1 MIIENEQSHTTF
13 ARWIPST
20 GEFNHHGW
28 LHIGEDFWII
38 TNIHSFDDLGA
49 TMDTF
54 TIELDGETMEIYS
67 YDEGETFTTDA
78 Y

>member
-1 MIIENEQSHTTF
+1 MIIENERAT
-13 ARWIPST
+13 WIPPT

-28 LHIGEDFWII
+28 LRIGKDIWII
-38 TNIHSFDDLGA
+38 TNIHSFDDFGA

-54 TIELDGETMEIYS
+54 TIELDGEIKEIYS
-67 YDEGETFTTDA
+67 YDEGETFTFDA